1 MSQNHLRMISYQF
14 FLSLSSYF
22 SQTSDM
28 EGDGDEYQD
37 TENLVMMEDFTTR
50 GIYILIILSLRSLI
64 SIYNIWGKT

>member
-1 MSQNHLRMISYQF
+1 
-14 FLSLSSYF
+14 
-22 SQTSDM
+22 M

-64 SIYNIWGKT
+64 SIYNI